1 MVVFV
6 ESKSH
11 EELIDHPDFNRL
23 KSRLC
28 TFKEGNSSTRYL
40 KQEKN
45 AICVET
51 LQLIVQKVTQKTFHN
66 CLIINDQSLD

>member
-11 EELIDHPDFNRL
+11 EELTENEAYSKI

-28 TFKEGNSSTRYL
+28 TFKESKLFY
-40 KQEKN
+40 
-45 AICVET
+45 IYCVQT
-51 LQLIVQKVTQKTFHN
+51 
-66 CLIINDQSLD
+66 C